1 MLLSP
6 ALANSKQVGGMGN
19 AETMLFAMNAIAIL
33 LCVWIASS
41 FLLTLV
47 RLFLNDRLLRT
58 LIEHSASPEVISQI
72 LPKQTNLAEL
82 ALKYSCVLI
91 AAGLGLT
98 LCYFTQPLGLHSA
111 IILSFAVALGLLTYY
126 LIRRRKSS

>member
-1 MLLSP
+1 
-6 ALANSKQVGGMGN
+6 MGN